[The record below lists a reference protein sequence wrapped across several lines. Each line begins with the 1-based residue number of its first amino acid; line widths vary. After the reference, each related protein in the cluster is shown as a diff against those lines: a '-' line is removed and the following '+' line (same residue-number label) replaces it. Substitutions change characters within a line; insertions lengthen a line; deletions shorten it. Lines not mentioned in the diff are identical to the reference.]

1 MISEKSECKFP
12 FIMRLKPVHSQK
24 KKEKKEEGV
33 SMSLSSCCNIVFKL
47 FLVDTLGTRYWN
59 NWFRLKKEWGGVL
72 AIILNILRGI
82 F

>member
-12 FIMRLKPVHSQK
+12 FIMRLNPVHSQKK

-47 FLVDTLGTRYWN
+47 FLLDTLGTRY
-59 NWFRLKKEWGGVL
+59 
-72 AIILNILRGI
+72 
-82 F
+82 